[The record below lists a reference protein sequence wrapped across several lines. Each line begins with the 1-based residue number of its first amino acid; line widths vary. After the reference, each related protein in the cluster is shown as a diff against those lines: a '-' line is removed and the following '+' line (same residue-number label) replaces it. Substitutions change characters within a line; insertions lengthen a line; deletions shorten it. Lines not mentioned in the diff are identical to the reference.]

1 MPSLVLGLVQNL
13 VLDCVL
19 VAEDLVT
26 VVRFAT
32 RTHLIGPLLRHITVE
47 KRLLC
52 TPFHRAAS
60 QGLWRHLVIAVLKLC
75 CDSAAVV
82 DHDLLDW
89 HGLPV
94 LVVHD
99 SLLDRLP
106 VLIKNHRGLKQ
117 LRLLHG
123 VPFIQDW
130 LAGGNHLNLLPFK
143 LLTDSAI
150 ATEFR
155 IVLDLSAAVVTKH
168 FQIAF
173 FI

>member
-1 MPSLVLGLVQNL
+1 MLALVQNL

-19 VAEDLVT
+19 FAEDLVT
-26 VVRFAT
+26 VVRFTT
-32 RTHLIGPLLRHITVE
+32 RTYKTGLLLRHITVE
-47 KRLLC
+47 KRLLG

-60 QGLWRHLVIAVLKLC
+60 QGLWRHLVIAVFKLC

-89 HGLPV
+89 YGLPV

-99 SLLDRLP
+99 CLLDGLP
-106 VLIKNHRGLKQ
+106 VLIENHRGLKQ

-123 VPFIQDW
+123 VGCTQDW
-130 LAGGNHLNLLPFK
+130 LAGGNHLNLLSFK
-143 LLTDSAI
+143 RLTDSAI

-168 FQIAF
+168 FQIA
-173 FI
+173 I